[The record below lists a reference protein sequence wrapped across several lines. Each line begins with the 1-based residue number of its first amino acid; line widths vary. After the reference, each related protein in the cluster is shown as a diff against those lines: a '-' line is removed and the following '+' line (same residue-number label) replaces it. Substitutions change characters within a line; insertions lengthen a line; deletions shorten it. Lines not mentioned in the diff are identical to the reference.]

1 MTTFQSKLNTVL
13 CTFSLCIIILG
24 CILAYNNAYL
34 APKADEIS
42 TLSAQGS
49 FGNINLMTEEEFS
62 QLPGIG
68 QTIAKRIVEYRNE
81 NGNFEKI
88 EDIMKVKGIGEGKFN
103 KIKDYIYTS
112 R

>member
-1 MTTFQSKLNTVL
+1 MTIFQTKLNMVL
-13 CTFSLCIIILG
+13 CVLSLCLIVCG
-24 CILAYNNAYL
+24 CVMAYDNAYL
-34 APKADEIS
+34 TPKADEIS

-68 QTIAKRIVEYRNE
+68 PTISKRIVEYRNE

-88 EDIMKVKGIGEGKFN
+88 EDIMKVEGIGEGKFN